1 MPLYMLYVP
10 ELFKFMVV
18 LVILFVYA
26 LIISFLN
33 SFYLYI
39 PEWNGT
45 ELNWTGQQ
53 WQYSWLKKE
62 NQKELLSFQKK
73 LITNMLWK

>member
-1 MPLYMLYVP
+1 MPLYMLYVQ

-26 LIISFLN
+26 LIISFLK

-39 PEWNGT
+39 PE
-45 ELNWTGQQ
+45 
-53 WQYSWLKKE
+53 
-62 NQKELLSFQKK
+62 
-73 LITNMLWK
+73 